1 MPSPD
6 PDRWLTDY
14 VADRLL
20 EAGVG
25 DDTAAPLARRMS
37 TDIAAAFATLHRIED
52 SLELA
57 GVDLGS

>member
-37 TDIAAAFATLHRIED
+37 TDIAAAFATLHRVD
-52 SLELA
+52 AALDRA
-57 GVDLGS
+57 GVDLDS